1 MDYMITTKHLTKKYK
16 NFVSVNHVSLHIR
29 KGSIYGFLGPNGAGK
44 STTMK
49 MLLGLTAP
57 TEGSFSIDGKHFPE
71 DRMDILKEIG
81 SFIEAPSFY
90 ANLTGRENLDVIR
103 RILGLPKE
111 SVEDALELVGLTEFG
126 DRLAKKYSLGMKQR
140 LGLAGALLGRPP
152 VLILDEPTNGLDP
165 SGIHEIREL
174 VKSLP
179 GLYDCTILISSH
191 MLSEIE
197 LMADDIGILNHG
209 RLLFE
214 GSLDELRQTAVKTGF
229 AANNLEDVF
238 LSMVDQDNKAMRALP
253 DRKQR
258 AKL

>member
-1 MDYMITTKHLTKKYK
+1 MDYIITTKQLTKKYK
-16 NFVSVNHVSLHIR
+16 NFTSVNNVSIHVR
-29 KGSIYGFLGPNGAGK
+29 RGSIYGFLGPNGAGK

-57 TEGSFSIDGKHFPE
+57 TKGRFAIDGKQFPN
-71 DRMDILKEIG
+71 DRLKILREIG

-103 RILGLPKE
+103 RILGLRKNT
-111 SVEDALELVGLTEFG
+111 VEDALELVGLSEFG

-152 VLILDEPTNGLDP
+152 ILILDEPTNGLDP
-165 SGIHEIREL
+165 SGIHEIRNL

-179 GLYDCTILISSH
+179 DLYDCTILISSH

-214 GSLDELRQTAVKTGF
+214 GSLDDLRHSTRQAKMS
-229 AANNLEDVF
+229 ADNLEDVF
-238 LSMVDQDNKAMRALP
+238 LSIVEQDNAA
-253 DRKQR
+253 RKQR